1 MRETNVWYECINV
14 TWLLLIWTE
23 QCMLYCYCALLC
35 AVWGKVWTREK
46 VKGEVSLHN
55 GAEGA
60 YFITS
65 PPSYLQLSPLRCL
78 LYECVGI
85 CVIGH
90 AAMSAVRVRVGDLY
104 RFFCVLYFLC
114 KRCGN
119 NVVLYISLCRAWW
132 VEAKC
137 IIAFALLHRL
147 LRYW

>member
-1 MRETNVWYECINV
+1 MYVV
-14 TWLLLIWTE
+14 LLLRI
-23 QCMLYCYCALLC
+23 
-35 AVWGKVWTREK
+35 AVCCVRKSVNERKSERGKLVCTT
-46 VKGEVSLHN
+46 VLKGPTSLHP
-55 GAEGA
+55 
-60 YFITS
+60 

-119 NVVLYISLCRAWW
+119 NVV
-132 VEAKC
+132 
-137 IIAFALLHRL
+137 
-147 LRYW
+147 